1 MKLETLQAIIHTG
14 PDGSEEICRIMVGQ
28 TMVPLM
34 SVDPIRFE
42 QIKVLA
48 RDVARAKGCRL
59 KIIQLT
65 LREELGFID
74 P

>member
-1 MKLETLQAIIHTG
+1 
-14 PDGSEEICRIMVGQ
+14 
-28 TMVPLM
+28 MVPLM